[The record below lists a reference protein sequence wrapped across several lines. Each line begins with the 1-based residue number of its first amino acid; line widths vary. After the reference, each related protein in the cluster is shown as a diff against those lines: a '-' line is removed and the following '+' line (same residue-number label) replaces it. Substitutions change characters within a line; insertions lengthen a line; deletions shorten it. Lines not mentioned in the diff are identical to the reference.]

1 VYHNKQNYVYLL
13 IETYKMD
20 ILFEKSQQKLR
31 TTSTEFVRDTINKI
45 NWDARLI
52 GIKGARG
59 IGKTTLLLQY
69 IKLRLSKK
77 LEQTLYVSLDNIWFN
92 SHSLSDLVNEFVKK
106 GGNYLFL
113 DEVHKYNSWS
123 QELKNIYDDYP
134 NLKVVFTG
142 SSLLEILNA
151 RADLSRR
158 SVVYEM
164 QGFSFREYLKME
176 TGIDF
181 EIISLNQILTNHLEE
196 TTKINQKIKPFQYF
210 ESYLKNGY
218 YPFYKEQPDLYQM
231 RLSEVINMILEIELP
246 LLRGV
251 ELSYIGKVKQLLVI
265 IAESVPFVPNVS
277 KLSEKININRATLL
291 SYLHYLSEIG
301 LTHNLFKE
309 ANGISRLQKPS
320 KVYLDNTNL
329 IYTLARENANLGNIR
344 ETFFAN
350 QIAYNHKI
358 NYASTTDFLVDS
370 KYYFEVGGKNKSN
383 KQIATIENAF
393 IIADDIEYGFQNK
406 IPLWLFGFMY

>member
-1 VYHNKQNYVYLL
+1 
-13 IETYKMD
+13 MD
-20 ILFEKSQQKLR
+20 TLFEKSQQKLQN
-31 TTSTEFVRDTINKI
+31 TSTQFVRDIINKI
-45 NWDARLI
+45 NREARLI

-69 IKLRLSKK
+69 IKLNLSHKF
-77 LEQTLYVSLDNIWFN
+77 EQTLYVSLDNIWFN
-92 SHSLSDLVNEFVKK
+92 THSLSDIVDDFVKK
-106 GGNYLFL
+106 GGNYLFI
-113 DEVHKYNSWS
+113 DEVHKYEGWA
-123 QELKNIYDDYP
+123 QTLKNIYDDYP

-158 SVVYEM
+158 AVVYEM

-181 EIISLNQILTNHLEE
+181 EILSLNQILANHLQAA
-196 TTKINQKIKPFQYF
+196 TKINEKIKPFQYF
-210 ESYLKNGY
+210 NTYLKQGY

-231 RLSEVINMILEIELP
+231 RLGEVINMILEIELP
-246 LLRGV
+246 SLRGV
-251 ELSYIGKVKQLLVI
+251 ELAYINKVKQLLVVV
-265 IAESVPFVPNVS
+265 AESVPFVPNVS

-301 LTHNLFKE
+301 LTRNLFKE
-309 ANGISRLQKPS
+309 ANGVSRLQKPS
-320 KVYLDNTNL
+320 KIYLENTNL
-329 IYTLARENANLGNIR
+329 IYTLAKENANIGNVR

-350 QIAYNHKI
+350 QLSYNHQI
-358 NYASTTDFLVDS
+358 NYTSQTDFLIDD
-370 KYYFEVGGKNKSN
+370 KYSFEIGGKNKTN
-383 KQIATIENAF
+383 KQIAVIENSF
-393 IIADDIEYGFQNK
+393 IISDDIEYGFNNK